1 MEKKF
6 FKKKKYLRKSRI
18 LRFTQLQCTGKRTGK
33 ISVLTFTQLQPHGKI
48 FLKKKNVSE
57 KISSTHDHTTS
68 MYQKTY
74 KKKYPYQ
81 EKTARK
87 SVLGR
92 NLVLTVHSCDRLDVN
107 KISGSTIPPRPRLD
121 NLLIKKSKIKQK
133 LIYIYIYTY

>member
-33 ISVLTFTQLQPHGKI
+33 ISVLTFTQLQPHGKN
-48 FLKKKNVSE
+48 FLKKKKTYQK

-74 KKKYPYQ
+74 KKKSPYQ

-133 LIYIYIYTY
+133 LIYIYTY